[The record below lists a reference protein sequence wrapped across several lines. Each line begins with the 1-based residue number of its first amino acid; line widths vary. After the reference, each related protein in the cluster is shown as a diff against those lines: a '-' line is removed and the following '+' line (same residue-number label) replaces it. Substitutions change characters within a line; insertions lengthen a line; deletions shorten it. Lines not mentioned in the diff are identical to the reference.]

1 MAQNAWEKIQVL
13 TAQLNR
19 YRDEYYYNSD
29 APSVSDAVYDRLY
42 DELAALEKETGIWMA
57 DSPTQTVGF
66 QRSEERRV
74 GKEC

>member
-42 DELAALEKETGIWMA
+42 DELAALEIGRA
-57 DSPTQTVGF
+57 SC
-66 QRSEERRV
+66 RERV
-74 GKEC
+74 